1 MAEVHIIG
9 QILGAEGFRDRNVFC
24 KWGIVAGSTW
34 DLLEGTDQGQ
44 TQVDHP
50 PVRNHLKSGLATL
63 WQAELGT
70 CHFSEENLFC

>member
-9 QILGAEGFRDRNVFC
+9 QILGAEGFKDRNVFC
-24 KWGIVAGSTW
+24 KWGIVAGSNW

-50 PVRNHLKSGLATL
+50 PVRNDFKYALARL
-63 WQAELGT
+63 RQAELGT
-70 CHFSEENLFC
+70 LPFL